1 MKIEHLH
8 LLCQKQNIY
17 MMRLC
22 ESISSG
28 AQSSCD
34 TLQTCLSHPSLV
46 TTIFWNPAT
55 DNWKLDKQI
64 GENYLLIA
72 NQLDQSFMMMD
83 ESETLSNN
91 SQIQFI
97 TLFFSESS
105 AHLCNNSQIQF
116 ITLFS
121 LKVQHMFV
129 RRLFN
134 QPPRTVQVLWA
145 KTSFLS

>member
-28 AQSSCD
+28 AQSICD

-97 TLFFSESS
+97 TLF
-105 AHLCNNSQIQF
+105 
-116 ITLFS
+116 S